1 MKSFLAIALALLT
14 AAAHATPRIITSSHP
29 TPREQ
34 YAAARLRAAVAN
46 IPTNETILLAQRHDA
61 LITPYDK
68 QIPDFWPNAEEAFL
82 LRRLG
87 NTIIV
92 TGYDASGTLYGA
104 LELITR
110 IQADKKIPAQLD
122 DEDHPQLKLRG
133 VAIGMQ
139 KPSIT
144 YEGAEYDYPYTPK
157 DFPFFYDK
165 VWWTHYLDSLV
176 QNRYN
181 ALFLWNGHPFT
192 SLLKL
197 PKYPEAQELPTAQ
210 LDQNIAMFR
219 WLTAEADKRGIWVL
233 QGFYNIHLSHA
244 FARAHKLPYHLSA
257 PSPLS
262 TEYTRYCLAQFIEQY
277 PHVGIFMTL
286 GEAMGPHYG
295 PQWMTQAIIPGVK
308 DGVAALAKR
317 EGHPIP
323 EPPIIVRAHA
333 TDIQD
338 VMAAAH
344 PLYSNIDTMWKWN
357 GESLTWTNIRGPV
370 RARFSDLVA
379 GSNVTIANI
388 HLLSN
393 LEPFRWGDPAF
404 IRETEHNFIRIGI
417 GGLHLYPLRYWDWP
431 FSADNTTP
439 RLQQTDRDWIW
450 YEAWARYA
458 WNPERNP
465 QTERTYW
472 ITRFAQRFTTTN
484 PGDGAT
490 NPGAPGLAS
499 ETWDSSATNVQV
511 PHPSQS
517 HREGWD
523 EQSPSAQLSGA
534 PGLASETWDRSAT
547 NVRVPHPSQSHREGW
562 DEQSPSA
569 QLSGAPGLTSET
581 WDSSATHLTAAQLQA
596 GEHLLNAYELSGIC
610 APKLLPR
617 IGITEGNREVFSLG
631 MTMPQL
637 IDATRFSPAE
647 TLWTGDAPPGER
659 LTDYV
664 ANEVAHKPHHGET
677 PIGVAAEVAAS
688 SAKAV
693 AEAEAAAPGITH
705 NQAEY
710 KRVVNDMKSIAALM
724 AFYNAKT
731 QAAALVMQYGYDHNL
746 SDLEKAEPLLAE
758 SVAHFKDL
766 VALTDNTYLD
776 AAAMHTSQRRIP
788 VTGGPSTEHFRDLLP
803 VYEKEL
809 STFQSRLKSLK
820 ESGAGAPGLASE
832 TWDRSATNLRVPH
845 PSQPHREGW
854 DEPSPSNQ
862 SPRTSQ
868 PHLEGNTTS
877 ANGATTYQ
885 PGAQPQV
892 ASTPQ
897 KRAEGP
903 THLPQ
908 IPFTLAPGAGELF
921 TVSPGQPLYTDNPH
935 ATIATVSPALDGL
948 KGIRVSTHQEQPL
961 HFTLSAPAQILV
973 GFFKSSSHKALNV
986 SPATEQW
993 NLVMPNAV
1001 IPSGGR
1007 TLPISVWAKPIP
1019 SGRNDLDL
1027 GKGAYIVLGF
1037 VPEDAHIPFTAASTP
1052 GQPPNLDWLFE
1063 N

>member
-1 MKSFLAIALALLT
+1 MNKLILALSAALLT
-14 AAAHATPRIITSSHP
+14 LPAIATPRIVTSSHA

-34 YAAARLRAAVAN
+34 YAATRLREAVAN
-46 IPTNETILLAQRHDA
+46 LPTNETILLAQRHDA
-61 LITPYDK
+61 LIAPYDK
-68 QIPDFWPNAEEAFL
+68 QIPDFWPNAEESFI

-104 LELITR
+104 LELTNR
-110 IQADKKIPAQLD
+110 IAQAHAIPSQLD
-122 DEDHPQLKLRG
+122 YEDHPQLKLRG
-133 VAIGMQ
+133 TAIGMQ
-139 KPSIT
+139 KPEIT

-165 VWWTHYLDSLV
+165 AWWTHYLDYLV
-176 QNRYN
+176 DNRYN

-219 WLTAEADKRGIWVL
+219 WLTAEADKRGIWIL

-244 FARAHKLPYHLSA
+244 FARAHHLPYHLSA
-257 PSPLS
+257 PTPLS
-262 TEYTRYCLAQFIEQY
+262 SDYTRYCIAQFIQQY

-295 PQWMTQAIIPGVK
+295 PQWLAQTIIPGVK
-308 DGVAALAKR
+308 DGLAALSQR
-317 EGHPIP
+317 EGQAIP

-338 VMAAAH
+338 ALAAAH

-370 RARFSDLVA
+370 RSRFADLVA

-393 LEPFRWGDPAF
+393 LEPFRWGDPDF

-431 FSADNTTP
+431 YSADNTTP
-439 RLQQTDRDWIW
+439 LLQQTDRDWIW

-472 ITRFAQRFTTTN
+472 ITRFADRFTSTNNQQPTTN
-484 PGDGAT
+484 
-490 NPGAPGLAS
+490 N
-499 ETWDSSATNVQV
+499 Q
-511 PHPSQS
+511 Q
-517 HREGWD
+517 
-523 EQSPSAQLSGA
+523 
-534 PGLASETWDRSAT
+534 
-547 NVRVPHPSQSHREGW
+547 
-562 DEQSPSA
+562 
-569 QLSGAPGLTSET
+569 
-581 WDSSATHLTAAQLQA
+581 AA
-596 GEHLLNAYELSGIC
+596 EHLLNAYELSGIC

-637 IDATRFSPAE
+637 IDAARFNPAE
-647 TLWTGDAPPGER
+647 TLWTGDAPAGER

-693 AEAEAAAPGITH
+693 EEAEAAAPGITR

-710 KRVVNDMKSIAALM
+710 NRIVNDTKSIAALM
-724 AFYNAKT
+724 AFYNAKV
-731 QAAALVMQYGYDHNL
+731 QAAALVMQYSYDHNL
-746 SDLEKAEPLLAE
+746 TDLEHAEPLLAE
-758 SVAHFKDL
+758 SVSHFKEL
-766 VALTDNTYLD
+766 VALTDTTYRD
-776 AAAMHTSQRRIP
+776 AAAMHTSQRQIP
-788 VTGGPSTEHFRDLLP
+788 VRGGPDTEHFRDVLP

-809 STFQSRLKSLK
+809 ATFQTRLKAL
-820 ESGAGAPGLASE
+820 ETATNPGAPGLASE
-832 TWDRSATNLRVPH
+832 TREGSATN
-845 PSQPHREGW
+845 PSAP
-854 DEPSPSNQ
+854 PAKP
-862 SPRTSQ
+862 
-868 PHLEGNTTS
+868 
-877 ANGATTYQ
+877 
-885 PGAQPQV
+885 
-892 ASTPQ
+892 
-897 KRAEGP
+897 
-903 THLPQ
+903 LPEV
-908 IPFTLAPGAGELF
+908 PFTLAPGAGEAF
-921 TVSPGQPLYTDNPH
+921 TIAPGQPLYTDDAR
-935 ATIATVSPALDGL
+935 ATIATVVPELNGL
-948 KGIRVSTHQEQPL
+948 KGIRVSTRQEIPL
-961 HFTLSAPAQILV
+961 HFTLAAPAQILV
-973 GFFKSSSHKALNV
+973 GFFKSSSHKALDV

-993 NLVMPNAV
+993 NLVMPDAV
-1001 IPSGGR
+1001 IPSGGKA
-1007 TLPISVWAKPIP
+1007 LPISVWAKPLP
-1019 SGRNDLDL
+1019 AGRNDLDL

-1037 VPEDAHIPFTAASTP
+1037 VPADTHIPFTATNSN
-1052 GQPPNLDWLFE
+1052 NLDWLFE